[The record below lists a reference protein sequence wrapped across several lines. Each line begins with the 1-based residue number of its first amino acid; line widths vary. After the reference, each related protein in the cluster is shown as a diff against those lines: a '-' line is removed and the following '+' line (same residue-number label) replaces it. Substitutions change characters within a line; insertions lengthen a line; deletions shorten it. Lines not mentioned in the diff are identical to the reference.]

1 MRIFAP
7 MPRYF
12 IQLAYNGAIY
22 NGWQEQDNTPHTV
35 QQVLREK
42 LSMILGEAID
52 ITGCGRTDTGVHAK
66 DYYAHFDS
74 AKSDLHL
81 PASNCV
87 YKLNKVLP
95 YEIAIK
101 QIYTVKP
108 EASARFDA
116 EWRSYG
122 YYIHRQKD
130 PFLFNTS
137 LYVFGE
143 LDVEL
148 MNLAASHLLTV
159 TDFTSFSKANTQTFT
174 NNCNVTEACWE
185 KLNENEYVF
194 NITANRFLR
203 NMVRAIVGTLLEIGK
218 GKLSPQQ
225 FKAICESKNRSEAGM
240 SAPGHA
246 LYLTHIHYPETIF
259 NV

>member
-1 MRIFAP
+1 

-12 IQLAYNGAIY
+12 LQLAYNGANY

-42 LSMILGEAID
+42 ISMILGEAIE

-74 AKSDLHL
+74 EKTGLALSE
-81 PASNCV
+81 SNVV

-95 YEIAIK
+95 YEIAVK
-101 QIYTVKP
+101 NIYAVKP

-116 EWRSYG
+116 QWRTYE
-122 YYIHRQKD
+122 YYIHRNKD
-130 PFLFNTS
+130 PFIFNNS
-137 LYVFGE
+137 LYVFVE
-143 LDVEL
+143 LDFEL
-148 MNLAASHLLTV
+148 MNAAAKHLLTV
-159 TDFTSFSKANTQTFT
+159 TDFTSFSKVNTQTFT
-174 NNCNVTEACWE
+174 NNCTVTEAHWV
-185 KLNENEYVF
+185 KLNDNEYLF
-194 NITANRFLR
+194 KITANRFLR
-203 NMVRAIVGTLLEIGK
+203 NMVRAIVGTLLEVGK
-218 GKLSPQQ
+218 AKLSLDE
-225 FKAICESKNRSEAGM
+225 FKAIVERKNRSEAGM

-259 NV
+259 HV

>member
-1 MRIFAP
+1 

-12 IQLAYNGAIY
+12 LQLAYNGANY

-35 QQVLREK
+35 QQILREK
-42 LSMILGEAID
+42 LSMILGEAIE

-74 AKSDLHL
+74 EKAGLQVL
-81 PASNCV
+81 ESNVV

-95 YEIAIK
+95 YEIAVK
-101 QIYTVKP
+101 NIYAVKA

-116 EWRSYG
+116 QWRSYE
-122 YYIHRQKD
+122 YYIHRSKD
-130 PFLFNTS
+130 PFIFNNS

-143 LDVEL
+143 LNFEM
-148 MNLAASHLLTV
+148 MNRAATHLLTV
-159 TDFTSFSKANTQTFT
+159 TDFTSFSKVNTQTFT
-174 NNCNVTEACWE
+174 NNCTVSEAQWIQ
-185 KLNENEYVF
+185 LNENEYLF
-194 NITANRFLR
+194 RITANRFLR
-203 NMVRAIVGTLLEIGK
+203 NMVRAIVGTLLETGK
-218 GKLSPQQ
+218 GKLSLEE
-225 FKAICESKNRSEAGM
+225 FKAIVERKNRSEAGM

-259 NV
+259 HV

>member
-1 MRIFAP
+1 MLIFAP

-12 IQLAYNGAIY
+12 IQLAYNGANY

-35 QQVLREK
+35 QQVIREK
-42 LSMILGEAID
+42 LSMILGEAIE

-74 AKSDLHL
+74 EKNDLHL
-81 PASNCV
+81 LSSNCV

-95 YEIAIK
+95 YEIAVK
-101 QIYTVKP
+101 QIYAVKP

-116 EWRSYG
+116 EWRSYD

-137 LYVFGE
+137 MYVFGE
-143 LDVEL
+143 LDFDL
-148 MNLAASHLLTV
+148 MNAAAAHLLTV
-159 TDFTSFSKANTQTFT
+159 IDFTSFSKVNTQTFT
-174 NNCNVTEACWE
+174 NNCTVTEARWE
-185 KLNENEYVF
+185 KLNDHEYVF
-194 NITANRFLR
+194 RITANRFLR
-203 NMVRAIVGTLLEIGK
+203 NMVRAIVGTLLEAGR
-218 GKLSPQQ
+218 GKLSIDQ